1 MKKCSKILFLAL
13 AFFVLS
19 PAFAQIGFSNH
30 DRTPYNDRDDIRY
43 RDEHYAVNH
52 NNNNRFDNNRYNNTI
67 NARNWLEIGSKNI
80 ASHKRINKIF
90 INPRIGFFDQLK
102 FEVNGLT
109 DIYRVAVQYDNGL
122 VQELKV
128 LNNTVRKDARG
139 INSIFVDLPNRNKN
153 IHQIIFWSDNSNFR
167 TSPLIKNKVVVSV
180 R

>member
-1 MKKCSKILFLAL
+1 MKKYSKILFLASAL
-13 AFFVLS
+13 FVLS

-43 RDEHYAVNH
+43 GNERYAVNR
-52 NNNNRFDNNRYNNTI
+52 NNNNRYDNNRYNNTVHT
-67 NARNWLEIGSKNI
+67 RNWLEIGAKNI
-80 ASHKRINKIF
+80 ASRKSINKIN

-102 FEVNGLT
+102 FKVNGLT

-128 LNNTVRKDARG
+128 LNNSVRKDARG
-139 INSIFVDLPNRNKN
+139 INSFFIDLPNRNRN
-153 IHQIIFWSDNSNFR
+153 IRQIIFWSDNNNFR
-167 TSPLIKNKVVVSV
+167 TSPFIKNKVVVSV